1 MDKEINV
8 DPGTSIQNAI
18 DIIATRG
25 GGTVIIHSGEYIQRT
40 AIRLKDNVRL
50 LGEPGAIIT
59 RLPSIN
65 TGLSRYIGY
74 GHYELPLACADGFE
88 IGDGIHIE
96 DDASVGFYNT
106 VATITA
112 KCSDTVFIDR
122 FLNHDYNPTLN
133 AKVTRVFSIIEAEDV
148 TNASVENIILDGNSD
163 ESFTINGCRAGGI
176 FLLKCHNISI
186 NNVEVRNFKGD
197 AISFQQCVDIFIRKC
212 NIHDNTGGGLHPG
225 SGTVRYIM
233 DGNHVYNNGGCGLF
247 YCLRTTNS
255 LCINNRFESNGKQ
268 GISVGERDTDH
279 VIRGNKILSNH
290 CQGVHFRDIVRAGGD
305 RVLLESNV
313 IGSNCKVEGE
323 YEVEVADNVEDI
335 HIYRNS
341 IIPVKAKPIGIGN
354 EGPTVHIFG
363 NTVSGQPQAKAH
375 ITGSPKRL
383 SMEMSPVTPIGPE
396 ALGPQGA
403 MHLNIPSLWP
413 WTDQQSV

>member
-1 MDKEINV
+1 MDKEIHV
-8 DPGTSIQNAI
+8 YPGASVQDAI
-18 DIIATRG
+18 DDIANEA
-25 GGTVIIHSGEYIQRT
+25 GGTVVVHPGEYIQHN

-50 LGEPGAIIT
+50 IGESGAVLT
-59 RLPSIN
+59 RLPSIY

-74 GHYELPLACADGFE
+74 GHYELPLTNADGFE

-112 KCSDTVFIDR
+112 KCGDTVFIDR

-133 AKVTRVFSIIEAEDV
+133 ARITRVFSIVEAENV
-148 TNASVENIILDGNSD
+148 TDASIENIVLDGNSN
-163 ESFTINGCRAGGI
+163 ETFTINGCRAGGI
-176 FLLKCHNISI
+176 FLLKCRNIRI
-186 NNVEVRNFKGD
+186 NDVEVRNFKGD

-233 DGNHVYNNGGCGLF
+233 DSNNVYNNGGCGLF

-255 LCINNRFESNGKQ
+255 LCTNNRFENNGQ
-268 GISVGERDTDH
+268 QAISIGERDTDH
-279 VIRGNKILSNH
+279 VIRGNRILSNH
-290 CQGVHFRDIVRAGGD
+290 KQGVHFRDIVREGGD

-313 IGSNCKVEGE
+313 IGSNCKIEGE
-323 YEVEVADNVEDI
+323 YEVDVADNVEDI

-341 IIPVKAKPIGIGN
+341 IIPVKAKPIRIGK
-354 EGPTVHIFG
+354 EGNTVYIFG
-363 NTVSGQPQAKAH
+363 NTVSGQPQEKTH
-375 ITGSPKRL
+375 ITGNPKRL
-383 SMEMSPVTPIGPE
+383 SMEKSPVPPIGPE
-396 ALGPQGA
+396 ALQAQGA
-403 MHLNIPSLWP
+403 MHLNIHTLWP
-413 WTDQQSV
+413 WTDQHSV

>member
-1 MDKEINV
+1 M
-8 DPGTSIQNAI
+8 
-18 DIIATRG
+18 
-25 GGTVIIHSGEYIQRT
+25 
-40 AIRLKDNVRL
+40 
-50 LGEPGAIIT
+50 
-59 RLPSIN
+59 
-65 TGLSRYIGY
+65 
-74 GHYELPLACADGFE
+74 
-88 IGDGIHIE
+88 
-96 DDASVGFYNT
+96 
-106 VATITA
+106 
-112 KCSDTVFIDR
+112 
-122 FLNHDYNPTLN
+122 
-133 AKVTRVFSIIEAEDV
+133 
-148 TNASVENIILDGNSD
+148 NASVENIVLDGNSE

-176 FLLKCHNISI
+176 FLLKCRNISI

-233 DGNHVYNNGGCGLF
+233 DSNYVYNNGGCGLF

-255 LCINNRFESNGKQ
+255 LCTNNRFENNGRQ

-323 YEVEVADNVEDI
+323 YEVDVADNVEDI

-354 EGPTVHIFG
+354 EGPVVHIFG
-363 NTVSGQPQAKAH
+363 NTVSGQPQAKSH
-375 ITGSPKRL
+375 ITGCQDRL
-383 SMEMSPVTPIGPE
+383 SMEMSPVPALGPE

-403 MHLNIPSLWP
+403 MHLNISSLWP
-413 WTDQQSV
+413 WTD